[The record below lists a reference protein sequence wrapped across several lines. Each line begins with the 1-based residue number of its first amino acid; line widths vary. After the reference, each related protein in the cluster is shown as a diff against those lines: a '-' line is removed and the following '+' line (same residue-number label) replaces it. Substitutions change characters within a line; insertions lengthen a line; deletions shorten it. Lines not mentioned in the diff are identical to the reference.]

1 MPSNKGYEELIKIIR
16 HFLWTKWDGGKG
28 FISTSWSH
36 CIQPRHRGGLGLID
50 PKTQGFCLAAKWII
64 RVAKG
69 DEPWKVLVRNRIFL
83 PIVRGKWQ
91 GVGWLDK
98 LLHTPYFS
106 IKASPSL
113 QSVWKAWQR
122 VSHLLKWRDGSLQHG
137 FSFSTSSIWW
147 NRHILYHDQPL
158 ALSFPKLS
166 YVLSKKGINTVGD
179 LWDFNNLDWLPWD
192 VIRAQLNLNNKYK
205 SFFIFVESLVPPELS
220 MKLCIL
226 IQCNFF
232 KD

>member
-1 MPSNKGYEELIKIIR
+1 MAE
-16 HFLWTKWDGGKG
+16 
-28 FISTSWSH
+28 
-36 CIQPRHRGGLGLID
+36 
-50 PKTQGFCLAAKWII
+50 KWII
-64 RVAKG
+64 RVSKG
-69 DEPWKVLVRNRIFL
+69 DDPWKVLVWNRIYL
-83 PIVRGKWQ
+83 AMVRGKWQ

-98 LLHTPYFS
+98 LLHAPFFS

-113 QSVWKAWQR
+113 QSIWKAWQR
-122 VSHLLKWRDGSLQHG
+122 VNHLLKWRDGFLQHG
-137 FSFSTSSIWW
+137 FSFSTSSILW

-166 YVLSKKGINTVGD
+166 YLLSKKGINTVGD
-179 LWDFNNLDWLPWD
+179 LWDFSILDWLPWD
-192 VIRAQLNLNNKYK
+192 VIRAQFNLNNKYI

-220 MKLCIL
+220 MKLCTP